1 LGLTYLG
8 GYSVENLWSEQQLGY
23 MTPNDEYSVMVNH
36 TSVSMIKATLKMDLN
51 DLELDKML

>member
-1 LGLTYLG
+1 LG
-8 GYSVENLWSEQQLGY
+8 GYSVEDLWSEQQLGY